1 MTGPIQVDP
10 DTVRRANLR
19 EFLIAR
25 RAQIRPEDAGLAP
38 GARRRTPGLR
48 REEVAVLAGVGSSWY
63 QWLEQGRDITVSS
76 HVLDSIGRVLRLNEA
91 ETRHLY
97 ALAGLNPPPLGAIC
111 PAVADQPVDEALVRL
126 VDTWLPNPGHIV
138 DCYWNMVVANRTAQL
153 ALHMTEPGSNCLHQ
167 YFLDDIY
174 RESVENWEELAPN
187 VVASYRSE
195 MTASPG
201 DEGFREIVEALIP
214 QSPEFAALWGRQDV
228 AHNGVRRKTVSSK
241 VGALFFESVVLG
253 VPDRSDLRVVLHN
266 PQPGTDTAVKLE
278 RLLAE
283 DERRNGLRLVAG

>member
-1 MTGPIQVDP
+1 MTGPVQVDP

-19 EFLIAR
+19 EFLVAR
-25 RAQIRPEDAGLAP
+25 RAQVTPEEVGLAP
-38 GARRRTPGLR
+38 GGRRRTPGLR

-76 HVLDSIGRVLRLNEA
+76 HVLDAIGRVLKLNEA

-97 ALAGLNPPPLGAIC
+97 ALAGLNPPQLGAIC
-111 PAVADQPVDEALVRL
+111 PHQSEQPVDEALIRL
-126 VDTWLPNPGHIV
+126 VDAWLPNPGHIV

-153 ALHMTEPGSNCLHQ
+153 ALHMTEPGINCLHQ

-174 RESVENWEELAPN
+174 RESVSNWEELAPH
-187 VVASYRSE
+187 VVASFRSE
-195 MTASPG
+195 MTANPG
-201 DEGFREIVEALIP
+201 DGGFQDVVEALIP
-214 QSPEFAALWGRQDV
+214 QSPEFAALWELQDV
-228 AHNGVRRKTVSSK
+228 AHNAARSKTLSSK
-241 VGALFFESVVLG
+241 VGALHFESVVLA
-253 VPDRSDLRVVLHN
+253 VTNRADLRVVLHN
-266 PQPGTDTAVKLE
+266 PQAGTDTAAKLE